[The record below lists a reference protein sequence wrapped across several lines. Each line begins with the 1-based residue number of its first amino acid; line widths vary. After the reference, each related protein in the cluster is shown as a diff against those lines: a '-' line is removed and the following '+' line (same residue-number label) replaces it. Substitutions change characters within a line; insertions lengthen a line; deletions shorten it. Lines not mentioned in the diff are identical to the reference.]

1 MVEHEICLFY
11 SKSYDNKMQLLSEL
25 VDKLNEALSTEYASV
40 DRIISRM
47 DQTPIQEVK
56 QRLKRHLK
64 ETHIQKNRLR
74 RIIIKLGGKPTDVK
88 ADLSLPFVSTT
99 MPMGNNLPKNVK
111 SNTEDNGLEDSV
123 PEEYE
128 LVEMKRDFALKH
140 DELVAYESL
149 IRQMQMTDMPRQ
161 DEGISLLEKSMHE
174 EELMVYWYK
183 IHTPLILDNLWPK
196 MIHTSVRRGQNF
208 LYNHINSKIP
218 LIIIYADLVGSTK
231 MSMTLPVENLVTII
245 RAFAHQMSHV
255 VDSHGGYVLKY
266 AGDGVI
272 SFFPGRL
279 SKKKKYQASDTSVQC
294 GKSMISAVKGEI
306 NVILHKI
313 YRYPELFPKIGID
326 AGENAIVQFG
336 YDQHS
341 PIDILGY
348 SMNIA
353 SKITSLTGANKVSI
367 GENVYESLDRKLQ
380 REFHE
385 LSISDGRWKYI
396 NYGTDRPYKVYTLNS

>member
-1 MVEHEICLFY
+1 LY
-11 SKSYDNKMQLLSEL
+11 SRKSFDKKTQLLSEL
-25 VDKLNEALSTEYASV
+25 VVKLNEVLSTENASL
-40 DRIISRM
+40 DRIISRI
-47 DQTPIQEVK
+47 DQTPIQEAK
-56 QRLKRHLK
+56 PRLKQHLK
-64 ETHIQKNRLR
+64 ETNIQKSRLK
-74 RIIIKLGGKPTDVK
+74 RIIIRLGGKPTDVK
-88 ADLSLPFVSTT
+88 ADLSLPFMSAA

-161 DEGISLLEKSMHE
+161 DESISLLEKSMHE

-183 IHTPLILDNLWPK
+183 MHTPLILDNLWPK

-208 LYNHINSKIP
+208 LLNHISSKIP

-272 SFFPGRL
+272 SFFPDCVNN
-279 SKKKKYQASDTSVQC
+279 KKKYHASDMSVQC
-294 GKSMISAVKGEI
+294 GKSMINAVKEEI
-306 NVILHKI
+306 NTILHKI

-353 SKITSLTGANKVSI
+353 SKITSLTGANKISI
-367 GENVYESLDRKLQ
+367 GENVYKSLDHKTQ
-380 REFHE
+380 R
-385 LSISDGRWKYI
+385 IS
-396 NYGTDRPYKVYTLNS
+396 

>member
-1 MVEHEICLFY
+1 
-11 SKSYDNKMQLLSEL
+11 MQ
-25 VDKLNEALSTEYASV
+25 
-40 DRIISRM
+40 
-47 DQTPIQEVK
+47 
-56 QRLKRHLK
+56 
-64 ETHIQKNRLR
+64 
-74 RIIIKLGGKPTDVK
+74 
-88 ADLSLPFVSTT
+88 T
-99 MPMGNNLPKNVK
+99 M
-111 SNTEDNGLEDSV
+111 
-123 PEEYE
+123 
-128 LVEMKRDFALKH
+128 
-140 DELVAYESL
+140 
-149 IRQMQMTDMPRQ
+149 DMPRQ
-161 DEGISLLEKSMHE
+161 DESISLLEKSMQE
-174 EELMVYWYK
+174 EESMAYWYK

-208 LYNHINSKIP
+208 LLNHISSKIP

-231 MSMTLPVENLVTII
+231 MSMTLPVDKLVTII
-245 RAFAHQMSHV
+245 RVFAHQISHV

-272 SFFPGRL
+272 SFFPGRVNN
-279 SKKKKYQASDTSVQC
+279 KNKYHASDMSVQC
-294 GKSMISAVKGEI
+294 GKSMINAIKEEI

-336 YDQHS
+336 YEQLS

-396 NYGTDRPYKVYTLNS
+396 NYGTDKPYKVYTLNS

>member
-1 MVEHEICLFY
+1 MY
-11 SKSYDNKMQLLSEL
+11 YKKSYDNKVQLLSEL
-25 VDKLNEALSTEYASV
+25 INKLNEALSTENASV
-40 DRIISRM
+40 DRIISRI

-88 ADLSLPFVSTT
+88 ADLSLPFVSAT

-111 SNTEDNGLEDSV
+111 SNTEDNGQEDSV

-149 IRQMQMTDMPRQ
+149 IREMQMTDMPRQ
-161 DEGISLLEKSMHE
+161 DESISLLEKSMQQE
-174 EELMVYWYK
+174 ESMVYWYK

-196 MIHTSVRRGQNF
+196 MIHTSVRRGQNY
-208 LYNHINSKIP
+208 LLNHISSKIP

-272 SFFPGRL
+272 SFFPDRVD
-279 SKKKKYQASDTSVQC
+279 SKKKYHASDMSVQC
-294 GKSMISAVKGEI
+294 GKSMINAVKEEI

-396 NYGTDRPYKVYTLNS
+396 NYGTDKPYKVYTLNP

>member
-1 MVEHEICLFY
+1 MY
-11 SKSYDNKMQLLSEL
+11 YKKSYDNKIQLLSEL
-25 VDKLNEALSTEYASV
+25 IDKLNEALSTENASV
-40 DRIISRM
+40 DRIISRI

-88 ADLSLPFVSTT
+88 ADLSLPFVSAT

-111 SNTEDNGLEDSV
+111 SNTEDNGQEDSV

-149 IRQMQMTDMPRQ
+149 IREMQMTDMPRQ
-161 DEGISLLEKSMHE
+161 DESISLLEKSMQQE
-174 EELMVYWYK
+174 ESMVYWYK

-208 LYNHINSKIP
+208 LLNHISSKIP

-272 SFFPGRL
+272 SFFPDRVD
-279 SKKKKYQASDTSVQC
+279 SKKKYHASDMSVQC
-294 GKSMISAVKGEI
+294 GKSMINAVKEEI

-367 GENVYESLDRKLQ
+367 GGNVYESLDRKLQ

-396 NYGTDRPYKVYTLNS
+396 NYGTDKPYKVYTLNS

>member
-1 MVEHEICLFY
+1 M
-11 SKSYDNKMQLLSEL
+11 SYDNKIQLLSEL
-25 VDKLNEALSTEYASV
+25 IDKLNEALSTENASV
-40 DRIISRM
+40 DRIISRI

-64 ETHIQKNRLR
+64 ETHIQKKRLR
-74 RIIIKLGGKPTDVK
+74 RIIIKLGGNPTDVK
-88 ADLSLPFVSTT
+88 ADLSLPFMSAT

-111 SNTEDNGLEDSV
+111 SNTEDNGQEDSV

-149 IRQMQMTDMPRQ
+149 IREMQMTDMPRQ
-161 DEGISLLEKSMHE
+161 DESITLLEKSMQQE
-174 EELMVYWYK
+174 ESMVYWYK

-208 LYNHINSKIP
+208 LLNHISSKIP

-272 SFFPGRL
+272 SFFPDRVNN
-279 SKKKKYQASDTSVQC
+279 KKKYHASDMSVQC
-294 GKSMISAVKGEI
+294 GKSMINAVKEEI

-313 YRYPELFPKIGID
+313 YKYPELFPKIGID

-396 NYGTDRPYKVYTLNS
+396 NYGTDKLYKVYTLNS